1 MSRRER
7 QRSFAIAVLVV
18 VATIAAVSAL
28 GGSDDPTRPRA
39 ATSPPAV
46 TSAPRALPVPTDVSP
61 AEDPATV
68 VPDAAGRRARS
79 AAERLARHF
88 IAVFARY
95 QAGRVDKT
103 TVVRLRALATSELA
117 AYLLAQPPR
126 RSTRTRGHP
135 RIARLDLT
143 GPLRGRVKAAALLTY
158 GDRRTSLFEVAIEHS
173 GSGWRVAELYPSA
186 GA

>member
-1 MSRRER
+1 MCRRER

-61 AEDPATV
+61 AEDP
-68 VPDAAGRRARS
+68 